1 MDSQMVEE
9 ITTKGT
15 KVHEVSTLFLREPSC
30 SQWFVISGL

>member
-15 KVHEVSTLFLREPSC
+15 NVHEASTLFLRESSC
-30 SQWFVISGL
+30 S